1 MEGVGDVSGK
11 RFGKFLVAEGC
22 VFKGIEGSHAKYKKP
37 GLARPIIVPLRKR
50 LPDFIVLN
58 NLRTLGIPKEY
69 FIERIKK
76 Y

>member
-1 MEGVGDVSGK
+1 MEGVGDVIGK

-22 VFKGIEGSHAKYKKP
+22 VFKGVEGSHAKYKKL
-37 GLARPIIVPLRKR
+37 GLGRPIIVPLRKR

-58 NLRTLGIPKEY
+58 NLRTLGISKEY
-69 FIERIKK
+69 FIEKIKK